1 MVDVQNLKTVTEK
14 EASRF
19 LGRAVQT
26 LRNDRHMRK
35 GCPYIKIGR
44 SVRYRLLDI
53 EDFLAKHRIDPEG
66 SLN

>member
-1 MVDVQNLKTVTEK
+1 MNTVQTPKLLTEK
-14 EASRF
+14 EASQF

-44 SVRYRLLDI
+44 SVRYLLLDI
-53 EDFLAKHRIDPEG
+53 DEYLAKHRIDPEG